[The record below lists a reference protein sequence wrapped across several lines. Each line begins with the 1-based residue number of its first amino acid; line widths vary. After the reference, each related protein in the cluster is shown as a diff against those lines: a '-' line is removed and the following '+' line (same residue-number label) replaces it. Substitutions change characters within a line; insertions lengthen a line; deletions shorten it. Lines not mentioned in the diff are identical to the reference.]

1 MALFHND
8 LPCSKKKQ
16 VGDATNSQVCIFLS
30 TRQPYT
36 FTMCIH
42 GTHTRTYTHTHTHA
56 HTAYAPNG
64 FRLAKTKEKVALRK
78 CLRGRRGNAR

>member
-16 VGDATNSQVCIFLS
+16 VGDATNSQVCTLLS

-36 FTMCIH
+36 FTVCIH
-42 GTHTRTYTHTHTHA
+42 GPHTHTHTHT

-64 FRLAKTKEKVALRK
+64 FHLAKTKEKVALRK